1 MTEELRLETER
12 LVGRVPE
19 ESMAALVLDFYT
31 RNRDFLEPY
40 EPERPPEFYTLEEQ
54 RRLLRQ
60 ARTDREEGR
69 GCSFWLFRKGEP
81 ERAIGY
87 TALNNIVRGAFQSCF
102 LGCKM
107 DGTEINQGYMTGA
120 VRACAELAFRR
131 LGLHRIEGNI
141 MPPATAPPSGWRRNA
156 AFRKREWP
164 GPICA
169 FTGSGRITSTWSGWP
184 TIRPEPGT
192 AKNFCKKKDFHAGKR
207 I

>member
-19 ESMAALVLDFYT
+19 KSMAALVLDFYT

-87 TALNNIVRGAFQSCF
+87 IALNNIVRGAFQSCF
-102 LGCKM
+102 LGYKM
-107 DGTEINQGYMTGA
+107 DGTEINQGYMTEA

-141 MPPATAPPSGWRRNA
+141 MPRNRPSLRVAEKCGFQEEGMARAYLRIHGVWEDHIHMVRLADDPA
-156 AFRKREWP
+156 
-164 GPICA
+164 
-169 FTGSGRITSTWSGWP
+169 
-184 TIRPEPGT
+184 
-192 AKNFCKKKDFHAGKR
+192 
-207 I
+207 